1 LKTQIGNRHSGV
13 AGIRETGACNGTVIA
28 MEAAP
33 RSELDVLGIKKV
45 CSGKRREVFQTL
57 DWDKMLPATSLPNWQ
72 TPESMTVASA

>member
-1 LKTQIGNRHSGV
+1 
-13 AGIRETGACNGTVIA
+13 